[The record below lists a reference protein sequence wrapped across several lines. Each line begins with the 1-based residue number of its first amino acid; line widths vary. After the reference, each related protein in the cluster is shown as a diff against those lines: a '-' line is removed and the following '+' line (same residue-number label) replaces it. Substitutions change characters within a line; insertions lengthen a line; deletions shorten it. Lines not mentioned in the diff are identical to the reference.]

1 MKKNEL
7 KAKMTQE
14 DIQDLDSITENDYIE
29 LQKKFNS
36 LLKMDEPNIALDII
50 LQVTYALVAKPMTI
64 GGISFKTIC
73 GGIVPV
79 YSFFSTND

>member
-14 DIQDLDSITENDYIE
+14 DIQDLDSITEKDYID

-36 LLKMDEPNIALDII
+36 LLKMDEPN
-50 LQVTYALVAKPMTI
+50 V
-64 GGISFKTIC
+64 SFAMNKFNQGNKLRNMIKRLKK
-73 GGIVPV
+73 
-79 YSFFSTND
+79 

>member
-14 DIQDLDSITENDYIE
+14 DIQDLDSITEKDYID

-36 LLKMDEPNIALDII
+36 LLKMDEPNISSAMNKFNQGNKLRNMIKR
-50 LQVTYALVAKPMTI
+50 LK
-64 GGISFKTIC
+64 K
-73 GGIVPV
+73 
-79 YSFFSTND
+79 